1 MKKIIPLIFA
11 GFIGGMVAFVAIQF
25 TGPQDNFAQDTNLSP
40 RAVFTNNTSPAAPFD
55 FVEAAR
61 IVTPAVVHIVAEESA
76 QMAQQRFQQ
85 QKEQRSPFGDMFDFW
100 GMDDFFGRNFYQPR
114 NGTGSGVVVSEDGYI
129 VTNNHV
135 VEYAD
140 VITVSLSD
148 KREFSATKV
157 GTDPS
162 TDLALLKIEATNLSA
177 VEFADSDDL
186 NVGEW
191 VAAIGNPF
199 SYLTST
205 VTAGIVSAKG
215 RDLDIIQGKK
225 TIEEFIQTD
234 AAINPGNSGG
244 ALVNTEGK
252 LLGINTAIATPT
264 GVFAGYSFAI
274 PANLVERVIK
284 DIKENGNIERGQL
297 GVRGNDVDGDIID
310 EIGLNVDYGFYI
322 AQVDKGSAAQFAGVL
337 PGDVIIGINDKQVR
351 HFDDLYEEMEFAKVG
366 ETMKLKLVR
375 KNKEIEI
382 PVMLRKGI

>member
-1 MKKIIPLIFA
+1 MKKIIPLVFA
-11 GFIGGMVAFVAIQF
+11 GFIGGMVAFVAIQL
-25 TGPQDNFAQDTNLSP
+25 TGPQEQITQESNLSP
-40 RAVFTNNTSPAAPFD
+40 TAVFTSNTAAVAPFD
-55 FVEAAR
+55 FVDAAR
-61 IVTPAVVHIVAEESA
+61 RVTPAVVHIVAEESA
-76 QMAQQRFQQ
+76 QMAQQRFQKQ
-85 QKEQRSPFGDMFDFW
+85 QEQRSPFGDMFDFW

-148 KREFSATKV
+148 KRQFAATKV

-162 TDLALLKIEATNLSA
+162 TDLALLKIEANGLNA
-177 VEFADSDDL
+177 VEFADSDQL

-215 RDLDIIQGKK
+215 RDLDIIQGQK

-274 PANLVERVIK
+274 PANLVKTVIK

-297 GVRGNDVDGDIID
+297 GVRGDDVNA
-310 EIGLNVDYGFYI
+310 EIVTELGLNIDHGFYI
-322 AQVDKGSAAQFAGVL
+322 ARVDKGSAAQFAGVL
-337 PGDVIIGINDKQVR
+337 PGDVIIGINGKQVR
-351 HFDDLYEEMEFAKVG
+351 DFDDLYEEMEFAKVG

-382 PVMLRKGI
+382 PVKLRKGI